1 MGQAII
7 FCSRGYY
14 LLSFFFFLF
23 PRLFSVVGD
32 WMSTILPVFNTW
44 CGRSANLECRSEMY
58 CTWLAE
64 NTQRKNYAKKLPSVH
79 HRTTLLGYIFATKA
93 HIDNRKKL
101 VKQQYLLQ
109 ISSQYGE
116 LRPTNGCYQ
125 LASLGTPANF
135 NECRVL
141 ASLLHRHRSTE
152 VSETL
157 NDVWLSPRMVC
168 YIHFWGLLPR
178 MEFCQV

>member
-44 CGRSANLECRSEMY
+44 CGRSANLECRSEMC

-116 LRPTNGCYQ
+116 LQPTNGCYQ
-125 LASLGTPANF
+125 LASLGTQQISTSVGSWLRYCTDIAQ
-135 NECRVL
+135 L
-141 ASLLHRHRSTE
+141 RSAK
-152 VSETL
+152 L
-157 NDVWLSPRMVC
+157 
-168 YIHFWGLLPR
+168 
-178 MEFCQV
+178 